1 MNTAPASLTA
11 SDSLVRL
18 THIVYALHALG
29 LALGAFGA
37 ASVLGS
43 FLFGWPSI
51 IAVIINYV
59 KRGDVRGTWLES
71 HFTWQIRTFWFALAW
86 AVLVAPGVDSADR
99 HPGGHRHLGG
109 GHVPAGR
116 LGHLPNCTGLDA
128 FECASSDAGRLECGQ
143 RRGFQSSWRG
153 RFRLS
158 EALAPTRLVQ
168 P

>member
-1 MNTAPASLTA
+1 MNTLTVEASP
-11 SDSLVRL
+11 SLVRT

-59 KRGDVRGTWLES
+59 KRNEARGTWLDS

-86 AVLVAPGVDSADR
+86 AALVALVSIPLAVVLVGIGTWIAGMFALGVWAIYRIGRGWLRLKDR
-99 HPGGHRHLGG
+99 QPMPL
-109 GHVPAGR
+109 AG
-116 LGHLPNCTGLDA
+116 
-128 FECASSDAGRLECGQ
+128 
-143 RRGFQSSWRG
+143 
-153 RFRLS
+153 
-158 EALAPTRLVQ
+158 
-168 P
+168 